1 MRHLTILTMAVQK
14 KTLPYDDLM
23 DRLAIE
29 NVRHL
34 EDVIIEAMYAGEE
47 LITITLRIVAKLFIS
62 SRIDQRKIRSDEPS
76 TGNR

>member
-1 MRHLTILTMAVQK
+1 MAVQK

-47 LITITLRIVAKLFIS
+47 LIIITLRIVVKLFIS
-62 SRIDQRKIRSDEPS
+62 SRIDQRQIRSDEPS